1 MIGRFF
7 MGAAVA
13 GLFLGAGHAVAGEWF
28 THPFGELRAY
38 HGDWLAVCDKKGEG
52 RCRAVHS
59 ERKSA
64 DDRFF
69 GKSRVALLRIDD
81 DRWVIEFHD
90 DGLSA
95 SELSSLAFTI
105 DGETTQVPRDAWKV
119 GTPDVDNVA
128 DTVTIMDAKL
138 TGELVAKMRAGNRLI
153 IDYQPSASEG
163 KAAVSLRGATAV
175 TDAIEAQIRDRTN

>member
-1 MIGRFF
+1 MIGRLLI
-7 MGAAVA
+7 GAAVA

-28 THPFGELRAY
+28 VHPFGELRAY
-38 HGDWLAVCDKKGEG
+38 HGDWLAVCDDKGEG

-81 DRWVIEFHD
+81 NRWAIEFHD
-90 DGLSA
+90 EGLSA
-95 SELSSLAFTI
+95 SELHSLAFTV
-105 DGETTQVPRDAWKV
+105 DGKTTPIPQGALKI

-128 DTVTIMDAKL
+128 DTVTIMDATL
-138 TGELVAKMRAGNRLI
+138 AGELVAKMRAGNRLI
-153 IDYQPSASEG
+153 IDYQPSATDG
-163 KAAVSLRGATAV
+163 KALVSLRGATAV